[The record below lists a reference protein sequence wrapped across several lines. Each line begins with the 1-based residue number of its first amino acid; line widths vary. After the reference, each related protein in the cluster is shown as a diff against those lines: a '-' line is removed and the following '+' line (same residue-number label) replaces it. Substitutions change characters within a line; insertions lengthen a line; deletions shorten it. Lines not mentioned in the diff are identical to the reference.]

1 MPQALQ
7 ALDAESLLARGVEML
22 RNAGIESPRRE
33 ARLLLAHALSIAADK
48 LISARITV
56 QDSKANAYDAL
67 LARRC
72 KHEPLAYITG
82 SREFWSINFFVAP
95 GVLIP
100 RPESETLVE
109 AGLRKFPERD
119 AALRVLDLGTGSGC
133 LLLAFLSERPHAR
146 GLGVDLSQ
154 TALSVAARNARAL
167 SLDRRTR
174 FRRSDWTRDISGR
187 FDIVFANPP
196 YISARELLQLQP
208 DVAQFEPREALD
220 GGEDGLNAYRSIA
233 AGLRPILSL
242 GARIFIEAG
251 QGQAGAVQQ
260 IFASVGL
267 AYDGAVSD
275 LAGIPRCVIM
285 SA

>member
-7 ALDAESLLARGVEML
+7 ALDGESLLARGLEML

-33 ARLLLAHALSIAADK
+33 ARLLLAHALGIAADE
-48 LISARITV
+48 LISTRIPV
-56 QDSKANAYDAL
+56 PASKADVFDAL

-72 KHEPLAYITG
+72 KHEPFAYITG
-82 SREFWSINFFVAP
+82 SREFWSINFLVAP

-109 AGLRKFPERD
+109 AGLRKYPERD

-154 TALSVAARNARAL
+154 AALSVAARNARAL

-174 FRRSDWTRDISGR
+174 FRRSDWTRDISEQ

-208 DVAQFEPREALD
+208 DVVQFEPRGALD

-233 AGLRPILSL
+233 DGLPSILSS
-242 GARIFIEAG
+242 GARVFIETG
-251 QGQAGAVQQ
+251 QGQASAVQQ
-260 IFASVGL
+260 IFASAGL
-267 AYDGAVSD
+267 VRDGTVSD

-285 SA
+285 RA